1 MGLYH
6 VSGGSHIHSLGIIP
20 CAMGPL
26 DGEIHVGRALQEWIF
41 FFSYYYYLHCQY
53 RKSESRVV
61 LAVVGK

>member
-41 FFSYYYYLHCQY
+41 FSPTTIIFTANTENL
-53 RKSESRVV
+53 RAEWF
-61 LAVVGK
+61 